1 MKYRQF
7 CGSDLKVSEVGF
19 GLWTLST
26 GWWGDYTDEQ
36 AMRLMHSAR
45 DKGVTLFD
53 AADTYGN
60 GRSEDLIAKAFE
72 GRLNDIVIA
81 TKIGYDFVNH
91 GDGRRGQRRFPKT
104 SRPPTCG
111 RPRRPH

>member
-36 AMRLMHSAR
+36 AVRLIPGKWSNVQSLSLRTTNSVALPFYNSM
-45 DKGVTLFD
+45 
-53 AADTYGN
+53 
-60 GRSEDLIAKAFE
+60 
-72 GRLNDIVIA
+72 
-81 TKIGYDFVNH
+81 
-91 GDGRRGQRRFPKT
+91 
-104 SRPPTCG
+104 
-111 RPRRPH
+111 PHE